1 MGGIAS
7 PITPLGT
14 TYARVNGLENIDR
27 RSLAEQYGDFKR
39 QAYGDD
45 DMMECL
51 DDTLMLSKRAHR
63 DDVNT
68 EEDEDMMEV
77 DAIMEGVEEMTV

>member
-1 MGGIAS
+1 MTSDRSSSMGGIAS

-14 TYARVNGLENIDR
+14 TYARGLDR

-39 QAYGDD
+39 QAYGDNTMD
-45 DMMECL
+45 CI
-51 DDTLMLSKRAHR
+51 DDTLMLSKRAHAYS
-63 DDVNT
+63 